1 MSDSVLSI
9 SSGLPELAAAAESKR
24 LARPGG
30 RIPVLDGIRG
40 IAIVLVMTFHFWIV
54 GIAGSSASST
64 ASSSPSGT
72 LTWQHVY
79 DYVAGMGWI
88 GVDLFF
94 VLSGFLITGIL
105 CDSRESPHY
114 FRVFYGRRTVRIF
127 PLYYAALTIFFLIG
141 PFVMAHIYRPAL
153 ADMQSGTTVK
163 LFAWTYLLNWYEGFK
178 GWTAVAHPLQHFWS
192 LSVEEQFYL
201 IWPFLV
207 LKLARR
213 RLMGVCVGLMGVA
226 LALRAVMYWLHH
238 PFAAYLWTICR
249 ADSLAVGAIVALAA
263 RDSGDW
269 ELFLKWARRLA
280 LPALGAVILGRV
292 LNPRCTVGPGDTPT
306 FFMNT
311 FELTLAGIF
320 FAACIALAVAS
331 HRENLG
337 HRLLASPF
345 LRFFGKYSYCLYIC
359 HLPIIVIFAK
369 AGLNRAHLV
378 GKLHSEL
385 LSVLVVDAVAFAV
398 SIMIAFASWHL
409 YEKQWLKLKDLRGLR
424 REHQPFP
431 AQLAVQD

>member
-1 MSDSVLSI
+1 M
-9 SSGLPELAAAAESKR
+9 
-24 LARPGG
+24 
-30 RIPVLDGIRG
+30 LDGIRG
-40 IAIVLVMTFHFWIV
+40 IAILLVMTFHFWIV
-54 GIAGSSASST
+54 GIAGSSVAAKTSPGSSGI
-64 ASSSPSGT
+64 P
-72 LTWQHVY
+72 LWEHIY
-79 DYVAGMGWI
+79 NYVAGMGWI

-127 PLYYAALTIFFLIG
+127 PLYYAALTIFFLLG
-141 PFVMAHIYRPAL
+141 PVFMAHIYRPAL

-178 GWTAVAHPLQHFWS
+178 GWSAVAHPLQHFWS

-213 RLMGVCVGLMGVA
+213 QLMGMCLGLMGVA
-226 LALRAVMYWLHH
+226 LTLRAIMYWLHL
-238 PFAAYLWTICR
+238 PLAAYLWTICR
-249 ADSLAVGAIVALAA
+249 ADSLAMGAIVALAA
-263 RDSGDW
+263 RDPYDRKI
-269 ELFLKWARRLA
+269 LFTWARRLV
-280 LPALGAVILGRV
+280 LPVFGAMILGRV

-311 FELTLAGIF
+311 FELTFAGILF
-320 FAACIALAVAS
+320 GICIALAVAS
-331 HRENLG
+331 HEKTIG
-337 HRLLASPF
+337 HRFLASPV

-359 HLPIIVIFAK
+359 HLPVIVVFAK
-369 AGLNRAHLV
+369 AGLNRPHLV
-378 GKLHSEL
+378 AKLHNEL
-385 LSVLVVDAVAFAV
+385 LSVLIVDSVALAV
-398 SIMIAFASWHL
+398 SIMIAYASWHL
-409 YEKQWLKLKDLRGLR
+409 YEKQWLKLRDLRGLR
-424 REHQPFP
+424 REHLLP